1 VCRPFC
7 GYGGSLVSA
16 NGPTPPDD
24 KPDYLEEARGR
35 DGFVHQRA
43 GRAVLPSLEV
53 KAGRSNLIWVFVA
66 VVAGGG
72 IAAALYMNAAGVRFG
87 GGAEPSPATT
97 RSAAD
102 APLPDTSE
110 QPLALSFSILRK
122 GALEE
127 LPSGSAIPLKSD
139 LRLRLTLPTSGFV
152 SVVAVSPSG
161 ELRTIYPE
169 GTGGH
174 ASAIVT
180 GKPHDPRPI
189 AVDRWAPG
197 LYRIYLLHRPTTF
210 GSQELE
216 ARPDALRT
224 PEGTR
229 VVAFELEL
237 QKR

>member
-1 VCRPFC
+1 MSGPRP
-7 GYGGSLVSA
+7 
-16 NGPTPPDD
+16 PPPED
-24 KPDYLEEARGR
+24 KSDYLDEARSR
-35 DGFVHQRA
+35 DSFVHQRA

-53 KAGRSNLIWVFVA
+53 KVGRSNFIWVLVA
-66 VVAGGG
+66 VLTGGG
-72 IAAALYMNAAGVRFG
+72 IATALYMIAAGVRFG
-87 GGAEPSPATT
+87 ADGAASPAGT
-97 RSAAD
+97 RTLAD
-102 APLPDTSE
+102 APSADTSE
-110 QPLALSFSILRK
+110 QALSLSLSIMRK

-161 ELRTIYPE
+161 EPRTIYPE

-174 ASAIVT
+174 ASAIVP
-180 GKPHDPRPI
+180 GKPHDPRPLDV
-189 AVDRWAPG
+189 ARWAPG
-197 LYRIYLLHRPTTF
+197 LYRIYLLHRALAF

-237 QKR
+237 QQR